1 MSLTKTRRAA
11 GRSGTNSRKVGRN
24 PTARQR
30 QTPRFAAANCFVVFF
45 VVWQCG
51 LDDVDLYIQRQ
62 AGARFPRRREN
73 PMGDD
78 ANDNAIWSGHHEG
91 GDFPRG
97 VQPHTRS
104 FRELRRLDCDS
115 GSICVQ
121 HFHY

>member
-51 LDDVDLYIQRQ
+51 LDDV
-62 AGARFPRRREN
+62 
-73 PMGDD
+73 
-78 ANDNAIWSGHHEG
+78 
-91 GDFPRG
+91 
-97 VQPHTRS
+97 
-104 FRELRRLDCDS
+104 ELATVS
-115 GSICVQ
+115 MSIRVKRNKGRCVA
-121 HFHY
+121 